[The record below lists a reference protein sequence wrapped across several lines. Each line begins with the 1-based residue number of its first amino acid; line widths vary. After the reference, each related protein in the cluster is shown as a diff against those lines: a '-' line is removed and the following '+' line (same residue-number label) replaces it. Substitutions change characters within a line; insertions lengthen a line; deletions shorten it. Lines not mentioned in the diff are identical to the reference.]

1 MTAFNPAGTETLP
14 HNIELEQQ
22 LLGAFLT
29 NNDRFHE
36 VGALISPGDF
46 YDPVHARIFEAVAAR
61 IANDHLA
68 SPVTLKVD
76 MEADEG
82 LQELGGTRYLINL
95 AAASISGFAV
105 KDYARDLVEISTRRK
120 IVKAAQDVID
130 RVRAGGGAQDAA
142 SALELAAMA
151 AQEDAP
157 VRRSKSLL
165 RAHIDSITAMH
176 EAQTSGNV
184 GLSSGLHALDEL
196 ILLKPKRSTLIA
208 GATSMGKSAMAVWLA
223 YTAAK
228 QGYGVGFVSLEMGE
242 EDLANRINSIDS
254 HVPYKAMDRPL
265 SENLFRKVI
274 EAAKGQEALP
284 IEIMSDRVRDIP
296 AILSEARRLQ
306 RWWPANGQ
314 FKGFGLLIVDYIQL
328 IRGRGNAFEVLTQAS
343 QAMKSIAKIMD
354 IPVVAL
360 AQISRDMSKR
370 DSKIPHLGDLRGSG
384 DLENDADNVIFCH
397 RPAYYLERALQDPP
411 SKVDERADME
421 AALAACR
428 GTMDLIVAK
437 QRMGSIGMCR
447 VGCDLGTNRFW
458 NLDQQGEI
466 DF

>member
-1 MTAFNPAGTETLP
+1 MNIINLAGPETLP

-22 LLGAFLT
+22 LLGAILT
-29 NNDRFHE
+29 NNDRYHQ
-36 VGALISPGDF
+36 VGAMVNADHF
-46 YDPVHARIFEAVAAR
+46 YDPVHARIWKHIVGR
-61 IANDHLA
+61 VANDHLA

-76 MEADEG
+76 MEADDG
-82 LQELGGTRYLINL
+82 LKELGGPTYLVNL
-95 AAASISGFAV
+95 AGAAISSFAV
-105 KDYARDLVEISTRRK
+105 RDYARDLVEIASRRK
-120 IVKAAQDVID
+120 IVRAAQDVIEG
-130 RVRAGGGAQDAA
+130 VMAGGGAQDAA
-142 SALELAAMA
+142 SALEMAAMA
-151 AQEDAP
+151 AQDDAP

-165 RAHIDSITAMH
+165 RVHTDSLLAMH
-176 EAQTSGNV
+176 EAQTSGEV
-184 GLSSGLHALDEL
+184 GLSSGLRVLDEL
-196 ILLKPKRSTLIA
+196 ILLKPKRTTIIA
-208 GATSMGKSAMAVWLA
+208 GATSMGKTSLATWLA

-254 HVPYKAMDRPL
+254 QIPYRAFDRPM
-265 SENLFRKVI
+265 SENVFRQVV

-284 IEIMSDRVRDIP
+284 IEIMSDLVRDIP

-306 RWWPANGQ
+306 RHWQPNGS
-314 FKGFGLLIVDYIQL
+314 FRGFGLLVVDYL
-328 IRGRGNAFEVLTQAS
+328 NLVRGRGSSFEVLTEAS
-343 QAMKSIAKIMD
+343 RAMKAMAKLLNIH
-354 IPVVAL
+354 VAPL
-360 AQISRDMSKR
+360 AQVSRDMSKR
-370 DSKIPHLGDLRGSG
+370 DSKVPHLGDLRGSG

-397 RPAYYLERALQDPP
+397 RPAYYLERALQDAPDDV
-411 SKVDERADME
+411 SERADLE
-421 AALAACR
+421 AALSASR